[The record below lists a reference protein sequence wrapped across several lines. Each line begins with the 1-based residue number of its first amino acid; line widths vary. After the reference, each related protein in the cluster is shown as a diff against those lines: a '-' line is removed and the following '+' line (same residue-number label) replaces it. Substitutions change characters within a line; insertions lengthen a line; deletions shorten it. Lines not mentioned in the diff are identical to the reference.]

1 MHGWPKLHSWDD
13 ICEVVPGG
21 KPEHIGGQ
29 KTGTPG
35 LRPTLE
41 DPAMTRYLFLK
52 FDRIGHLSAPRRPV
66 ANSGLDIKML
76 LLLGT
81 RYV

>member
-1 MHGWPKLHSWDD
+1 
-13 ICEVVPGG
+13 
-21 KPEHIGGQ
+21 
-29 KTGTPG
+29 
-35 LRPTLE
+35 
-41 DPAMTRYLFLK
+41 MTRYLFLK
-52 FDRIGHLSAPRRPV
+52 FDRIGHKSAPRRGI

>member
-1 MHGWPKLHSWDD
+1 MHGWDD
-13 ICEVVPGG
+13 ACEVVPGG
-21 KPEHIGGQ
+21 KPGHIGAQ

-35 LRPTLE
+35 VRPKLE
-41 DPAMTRYLFLK
+41 KPAMTRYLFLK
-52 FDRIGHLSAPRRPV
+52 FDRIGHVSAPRRRV
-66 ANSGLDIKML
+66 ANSGIDIQML